1 MMQTERYE
9 ITFASI
15 KNITFNL
22 DFAVHSWILAANKLY
37 KETGIF
43 ISAQMIEKMLVSKEG
58 STLERCIV
66 ATSTRNPMLTPN
78 KVDFYKILKLV
89 IAEVKSDLNNPYT
102 TISELLINVSFFLH
116 EL

>member
-1 MMQTERYE
+1 MVQTERYE
-9 ITFASI
+9 IIFASL

-43 ISAQMIEKMLVSKEG
+43 VSAQMTEKMLVSKE
-58 STLERCIV
+58 SSSLERCIV
-66 ATSTRNPMLTPN
+66 ATSTRNPMLIPN
-78 KVDFYKILKLV
+78 KDIFYKVLLLV
-89 IAEVKSDLNNPYT
+89 AAEVKNDLNNPYT
-102 TISELLINVSFFLH
+102 TISEFFINVSLFLR

>member
-9 ITFASI
+9 ITFASL

-22 DFAVHSWILAANKLY
+22 DLAVHSWILAANKVY

-43 ISAQMIEKMLVSKEG
+43 VSAQMIEKMLVSKDG
-58 STLERCIV
+58 SSLERCIII
-66 ATSTRNPMLTPN
+66 TSTRNPMLIPN
-78 KVDFYKILKLV
+78 KVDFYRVLKLV
-89 IAEVKSDLNNPYT
+89 IAEVKADLNNPYT
-102 TISELLINVSFFLH
+102 TISEFLINVSFFLR

>member
-1 MMQTERYE
+1 MIQTERYE
-9 ITFASI
+9 ISFASL

-22 DFAVHSWILAANKLY
+22 DLAVHSWIIAANKLY

-43 ISAQMIEKMLVSKEG
+43 VSAQMIEKMLASKDG

-66 ATSTRNPMLTPN
+66 VTSTRNPMLTPN
-78 KVDFYKILKLV
+78 KADFYRALKIV
-89 IAEVKSDLNNPYT
+89 ATEVKNDLKNPYT
-102 TISELLINVSFFLH
+102 TISEFVINVSFFLH